1 MTVIQLAKSLDISY
15 GSANS
20 ILHDNLRLSKLSA
33 QWVPKALCPDQL
45 ILRSDLSLAILNKIE
60 VNEEHFLSRIITGDE
75 TWIYQ
80 YDPES
85 KQQSKQWL
93 PRGSSGPIKFK
104 SQKSAQKV
112 MATIFWDSDG
122 VILIDYLKGQRTVTG
137 AYYANVL
144 RKLKEALVR
153 KRKGKLHGGI
163 LFHHDNAPAHSVR
176 VAKEVLREFRWEVLP
191 HPPYSPDLAPSDFF
205 LFPKLKEML
214 KGTHFSDVEEAKNT
228 ANTWLQTSPST
239 FFRDSLRSWKHRLE
253 KCLDLNGNYVEK

>member
-1 MTVIQLAKSLDISY
+1 M
-15 GSANS
+15 
-20 ILHDNLRLSKLSA
+20 R
-33 QWVPKALCPDQL
+33 PDQL

-144 RKLKEALVR
+144 RKLKEALVK
-153 KRKGKLHGGI
+153 KRKGKHHGGI
-163 LFHHDNAPAHSVR
+163 LFHHDNAPAHSAR

-228 ANTWLQTSPST
+228 ANTWLQTRPST